1 MNARCA
7 ICPVG
12 TPTGTESEQDR
23 QSKTDTYSWT
33 MKTYLSVYLGSSVL
47 AIIIT
52 PIVIRVARQLNIID
66 TPDIRKVHSKPIP
79 RIGGVA
85 IFVSMMGLVIPV
97 LFLPN
102 IVGDSFRL
110 IHSKIVVVLCVAG
123 FIFFVGLV
131 DDIRGL
137 RVRTKLWIQI
147 TAAII
152 VCSAGIRI
160 ESIAITDWLILDFGW
175 FSWPFTLFWI
185 VGITNAINLS
195 DGLDGLAAGISAVA
209 CGVIAIL
216 AICNNDVVMAVLM
229 LALLGS
235 LTGFLVFN
243 FDPAKIFM
251 GDSGSLFL
259 GFTIASSSVLC
270 ATKTETVVG
279 LALPILAL
287 GIPIFDTL
295 FSILRRFIE
304 RRSLF
309 TPDRSHFHHRLLALG
324 LRQRQVVITAY
335 FMTLLAVGLGMFM
348 LFTRDAQTAIVFVCI
363 LLLLVL
369 AFNVVGSIRLRET
382 IAGLKRKYT
391 ISKQK
396 KQEIENFERIELH
409 FRQAKIFDQWWQA
422 VCFAADKMD
431 FVKGSLSVTNRDGT
445 LRVLAWENDGED
457 IKGQDVVKMTVPVRD
472 RRAGSSLELKVEVN
486 INGSLESAGRK
497 VALFSRLMDEHSVVG
512 LPRSGIR
519 STCVAK
525 EQVSHM

>member
-1 MNARCA
+1 
-7 ICPVG
+7 
-12 TPTGTESEQDR
+12 
-23 QSKTDTYSWT
+23 
-33 MKTYLSVYLGSSVL
+33 MKTYLSIYLGTAVL

-52 PIVIRVARQLNIID
+52 PIVIRVARQLNIVD

-102 IVGDSFRL
+102 VVGDSFRL
-110 IHSKIVVVLCVAG
+110 IHSKIVVVLCAAG

-137 RVRTKLWIQI
+137 RVRTKLWIQL

-152 VCSAGIRI
+152 VCSADIRI

-229 LALLGS
+229 FALLGS
-235 LTGFLVFN
+235 LTGFLLFN
-243 FDPAKIFM
+243 FEPAKIFM

-259 GFTIASSSVLC
+259 GFTIASASVLS
-270 ATKTETVVG
+270 ATKTETIVG
-279 LALPILAL
+279 LALPVLAL

-295 FSILRRFIE
+295 FSMLRRFLE

-309 TPDRSHFHHRLLALG
+309 SPDRSHFHHRLLALG
-324 LRQRQVVITAY
+324 LRQRHVVITAY
-335 FMTLLAVGLGMFM
+335 VVTLLAAGLGMFM
-348 LFTRDAQTAIVFVCI
+348 LVTRNGQTIIVFICI
-363 LLLLVL
+363 ILLLVL
-369 AFNVVGSIRLRET
+369 VFQVVGSVRLRET
-382 IAGLKRKYT
+382 IAGLKQKYT
-391 ISKQK
+391 ISNQK
-396 KQEIENFERIELH
+396 KHELETFENIELH
-409 FRQAKIFDQWWQA
+409 FRQAEKFDEWWQA
-422 VCFAADKMD
+422 VCFATGEMD
-431 FVKGSLSVTNRDGT
+431 FVSGFLSLTNRDGT
-445 LRVLAWENDGED
+445 KRTLVWEKGDGD
-457 IKGQDVVKMTVPVRD
+457 IPASENVRMIVPVRD
-472 RRAGSSLELKVEVN
+472 RRTDSSLKIEVQVRT
-486 INGSLESAGRK
+486 NGSLESAGRRI
-497 VALFSRLMDEHSVVG
+497 ALFTRLMDEHGIAGLSNNGTRSSV
-512 LPRSGIR
+512 
-519 STCVAK
+519 
-525 EQVSHM
+525 